1 MKSERLRVILAT
13 ANPDKAAEIADV
25 VGDWLALEPRPAWV
39 PYVDESEATLEG
51 NARLKARAIAAATGA
66 PALADDTGLVV
77 AALGGAPG
85 VLAARYAGEG
95 ASYGDNVDKLL
106 RELAPCQDRR
116 AQFRSVMVLALPDG
130 REIVAEGAIDGE
142 IAPARRGERGFGY
155 DPVFIPDGGGGRTF
169 AEMSAAEK
177 DSLGHRGRALRAL
190 RRELERVGIT
200 SL

>member
-1 MKSERLRVILAT
+1 MWVIQLELLSGRLAGVRVR
-13 ANPDKAAEIADV
+13 D
-25 VGDWLALEPRPAWV
+25 GDLLPE
-39 PYVDESEATLEG
+39 VDL
-51 NARLKARAIAAATGA
+51 
-66 PALADDTGLVV
+66 PVADDEEGRRLHTVN
-77 AALGGAPG
+77 
-85 VLAARYAGEG
+85 RAGEG
-95 ASYGDNVDKLL
+95 ASYGANVDKLL